1 MHLLIASN
9 NKHKV
14 QEIKAILKDYFTD
27 IQTLEEAGIDVDV
40 VEDGET
46 FAENA
51 AKKAH
56 EIQAISGADAVLA
69 DDSGLMV
76 DALGGAPGVHSARFA
91 GGAGHDNAANNRKM
105 LAVMKDVPKEKRG
118 CHFTTTVVLSRKGRE
133 DLVATGMVDGMILDA
148 PRGENGFGYDPLF
161 YYEPFKKSFAEL
173 SAEEKNGV
181 SHRKRALSAL
191 CELLEK
197 EKMQP

>member
-1 MHLLIASN
+1 MQLLIASN

-14 QEIKAILKDYFTD
+14 EEIKAILKDYFSPIKTLADMNID
-27 IQTLEEAGIDVDV
+27 IDV

-46 FAENA
+46 FAQNA

-56 EIQAISGADAVLA
+56 EILALSGADAVLA

-76 DALGGAPGVHSARFA
+76 DALGGAPGVYSARFS
-91 GGAGHDNAANNRKM
+91 GEGHNDDANNRKLLFEM
-105 LAVMKDVPKEKRG
+105 RNVPREKRG
-118 CHFTTTVVLSRKGRE
+118 CRFTTTVVLSRRGRE
-133 DLVATGMVDGMILDA
+133 DVVASGFVEGILLDA

-161 YYEPFKKSFAEL
+161 YYESFSKSFAEL
-173 SAEEKNGV
+173 SAEEKNSV

-191 CELLEK
+191 CELLNQEK
-197 EKMQP
+197 TL

>member
-1 MHLLIASN
+1 MQLLIASN

-14 QEIKAILKDYFTD
+14 EEIKAILKDYFSPIKTLADMNID
-27 IQTLEEAGIDVDV
+27 IDV

-46 FAENA
+46 FTQNA

-56 EIQAISGADAVLA
+56 EILAVSGADAVLA

-76 DALGGAPGVHSARFA
+76 DALGGAPGVYSARFS
-91 GGAGHDNAANNRKM
+91 GEGHNDDANNRKM
-105 LAVMKDVPKEKRG
+105 LFEMRNVPREKRG
-118 CHFTTTVVLSRKGRE
+118 CRFTTTVVLSRRGRE
-133 DLVATGMVDGMILDA
+133 DVVASGFVEGMLLDA

-161 YYEPFKKSFAEL
+161 FYEPFSKSFAEL
-173 SAEEKNGV
+173 SAEEKNSV

-191 CELLEK
+191 CELLNQEK
-197 EKMQP
+197 TL